1 MVWYSM
7 DANRLMANGM
17 YTELHNESVA
27 RTAPRKLS
35 GKRVLILGTGM
46 FALKLANEI
55 STRPQCGLRIIGLV
69 AELDHSSVHALNL
82 PVLGDISQLRR
93 ILLEHKP
100 ERIIV
105 TLNDQTMARHCHNLV
120 EEKFFRQIHVDD
132 GEEFYEKLT
141 GKLAIDTLSQRS
153 IIYSKDFQL
162 PVLTQHLSR
171 ALSVI
176 FAFVGLIVLAP
187 LMLLIAIVIKL
198 NSPGPVM
205 FVQKRVGMGNRT
217 FNLLKFRT
225 MLTTAET
232 TSEWACDNE
241 ARITRSG
248 RILRKFRLD
257 ELPQFINVLRNDMN
271 IVGPRPHP
279 VSSYELYALVSRNT
293 PESGDQIPYY
303 YLRCLVRPGIT
314 GWAQVKYRYANDLG
328 EEIEKL
334 RFDLYYIK
342 HYSLWL
348 DAKIML
354 ETIKVVVM
362 GHEHRY

>member
-1 MVWYSM
+1 MGTNLRDIVNM
-7 DANRLMANGM
+7 PAGKMA
-17 YTELHNESVA
+17 
-27 RTAPRKLS
+27 

-46 FALKLANEI
+46 FALALANEI
-55 STRPQCGLRIIGLV
+55 LTRPHCGLYVIGLV
-69 AELDHSSVHALNL
+69 TERDHGSVHALNI
-82 PVLGDISQLRR
+82 PVLGEITQLQR
-93 ILLEHKP
+93 IILEYKP
-100 ERIIV
+100 DRIIV
-105 TLNDQTMARHCHNLV
+105 TLNDQAMARHCHSLV
-120 EEKFFRQIHVDD
+120 EEKFFRQIQVDD

-153 IIYSKDFQL
+153 IIYSQDFQL
-162 PVLTQHLSR
+162 PAHTLYVSR
-171 ALSVI
+171 ALSVV
-176 FAFVGLIVLAP
+176 FALLGLIVMIP
-187 LMLLIAIVIKL
+187 LMALIAIVIKL
-198 NSPGPVM
+198 DSPGPVL
-205 FVQKRVGMGNRT
+205 FIQKRVGMGHRP

-225 MLTTAET
+225 MLTAQEK
-232 TSEWACDNE
+232 TSEWAGDNA

-248 RILRKFRLD
+248 HILRKFRLD
-257 ELPQFINVLRNDMN
+257 ELPQFINVLRSDMN

-279 VSSYELYALVSRNT
+279 VSNYELYALVSRNT

-314 GWAQVKYRYANDLG
+314 GWAQVKYRYANNLG

-348 DAKIML
+348 DARILL

>member
-1 MVWYSM
+1 MH
-7 DANRLMANGM
+7 
-17 YTELHNESVA
+17 TELQDRVVTNPA
-27 RTAPRKLS
+27 QRKSS

-46 FALKLANEI
+46 FALSLANEI
-55 STRPQCGLRIIGLV
+55 RARPHCGMCVIGLV
-69 AELDHSSVHALNL
+69 AERDHGSVHALNL
-82 PVLGDISQLRR
+82 PVLGEISQLQR

-105 TLNDQTMARHCHNLV
+105 TLNDQVIARHCHSLV

-162 PVLTQHLSR
+162 PAHTLYLSR
-171 ALSVI
+171 ALSVL
-176 FAFVGLIVLAP
+176 FSLLALIAMAP
-187 LMLLIAIVIKL
+187 LMVLIAILIKMD
-198 NSPGPVM
+198 SPGPVM

-217 FNLLKFRT
+217 FDLLKFRT
-225 MLTTAET
+225 MLTAKEK

-241 ARITRSG
+241 ARITRVG
-248 RILRKFRLD
+248 RVLRKFRLD

-279 VSSYELYALVSRNT
+279 VSNYELYALVSRNT

-314 GWAQVKYRYANDLG
+314 GWAQVKYRYANNLG

-342 HYSLWL
+342 HYSVWL
-348 DAKIML
+348 DARILL
-354 ETIKVVVM
+354 ETVKVVVM

>member
-1 MVWYSM
+1 MVVNKRT
-7 DANRLMANGM
+7 ANDMH
-17 YTELHNESVA
+17 TELQDEVLVTTTQQKS
-27 RTAPRKLS
+27 T
-35 GKRVLILGTGM
+35 GKRVLILGTGK
-46 FALKLANEI
+46 FALALANEI
-55 STRPQCGLRIIGLV
+55 RTRPHCGLRVVGLV
-69 AELDHSSVHALNL
+69 AEREHASVHALNL
-82 PVLGDISQLRR
+82 PVLGEISQLQR
-93 ILLEHKP
+93 ILLECKP

-105 TLNDQTMARHCHNLV
+105 TLNDQAIARHCHSLV

-132 GEEFYEKLT
+132 GEEFYERLT
-141 GKLAIDTLSQRS
+141 GKIAIDTLSQRS

-162 PVLTQHLSR
+162 PVLTLCLSR
-171 ALSVI
+171 VLSVV
-176 FAFVGLIVLAP
+176 FALTGLIVMTP
-187 LMLLIAIVIKL
+187 LMVLIAIVIKL
-198 NSPGPVM
+198 DSPGPVM

-225 MLTTAET
+225 MLTAQEK

-279 VSSYELYALVSRNT
+279 VSNYELYALVSRNT

-314 GWAQVKYRYANDLG
+314 GWAQVKYRYANNLS

-348 DAKIML
+348 DARILL
-354 ETIKVVVM
+354 ETVKVVVM
-362 GHEHRY
+362 GHEQRY